1 MVSRKGKPLQ
11 SLPPRP
17 RLPCPRAGSGPL
29 VAAGPGAAWESRGV
43 MEPAIDRQ
51 KQLIVW
57 VKKW

>member
-29 VAAGPGAAWESRGV
+29 VAAGQGRGLPGRAGV
-43 MEPAIDRQ
+43 SWNQR
-51 KQLIVW
+51 LIARSN
-57 VKKW
+57 